1 MLELRCHKIGLLGRH
16 TVEPMI
22 DVEMEL
28 AICSRLQLNRDWIL
42 LELAKVAGWLAVTY
56 VNRKIVVQ
64 KGYQACFGHGRTLLE
79 SEDRIE

>member
-16 TVEPMI
+16 TVKPMI

-42 LELAKVAGWLAVTY
+42 FELAKVAEWLTITY
-56 VNRKIVVQ
+56 VDRKVILQ
-64 KGYQACFGHGRTLLE
+64 ERYQACFGVFQTLLE